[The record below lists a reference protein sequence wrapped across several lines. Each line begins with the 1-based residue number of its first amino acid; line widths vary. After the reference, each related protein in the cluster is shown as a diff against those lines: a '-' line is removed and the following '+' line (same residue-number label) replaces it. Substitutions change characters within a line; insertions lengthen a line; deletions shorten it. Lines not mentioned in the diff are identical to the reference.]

1 MKRQAR
7 AAALVSMISTF
18 MLGTLGTVG
27 TTVEAANLRDETVTA
42 WRLYVDRTEARIAS
56 ELETGEGFLIQDALP
71 AAQAREARRTLHSGQ
86 VYTRKLATKD
96 ARGRRIE
103 IPSGMVHHWM
113 GSVFIP
119 GAALDDLLPWLQNY
133 DEHHRYFDEVEESR
147 LIAREGDEIRMFL
160 RLRRKK
166 VVTVHYN
173 THHFVRYASQ
183 GSGRASSASYATR
196 IAEIEDAGTAREKE
210 MPIGDDHGFL
220 WRLNSYWRFQEA
232 WGGIIVE
239 LESVS
244 LSRSVPAPLRWLVG
258 SYLDSVP
265 RESIAATLEPIRREA
280 PRRFVTHRPEAKP
293 SETVGKEP

>member
-1 MKRQAR
+1 M
-7 AAALVSMISTF
+7 
-18 MLGTLGTVG
+18 
-27 TTVEAANLRDETVTA
+27 
-42 WRLYVDRTEARIAS
+42 
-56 ELETGEGFLIQDALP
+56 
-71 AAQAREARRTLHSGQ
+71 ARREFLFDD
-86 VYTRKLATKD
+86 RLAFENPVH
-96 ARGRRIE
+96 GGIE
-103 IPSGMVHHWM
+103 IVLVGIAHSEDFGQC
-113 GSVFIP
+113 GF
-119 GAALDDLLPWLQNY
+119 
-133 DEHHRYFDEVEESR
+133 
-147 LIAREGDEIRMFL
+147 AREGDEIRMFL

-173 THHFVRYASQ
+173 THHFVRYASH

-244 LSRSVPAPLRWLVG
+244 LSRVVPAPLRWLVG
-258 SYLDSVP
+258 RYLDSVP

-280 PRRFVTHRPEAKP
+280 PRTFVTYRPKAKL
-293 SETVGKEP
+293 SETVGKER